1 MKTYLLTIL
10 TILVAFIQVSS
21 ANDEATKGT
30 DKTALRRMKGEP
42 GATKEKATKGE
53 VKIVAD
59 EKTGDLK
66 YFSMSPSGSFGDML
80 EHDDTSPAARGP
92 GGYLNCRCL
101 GYAKTFHCFG
111 FQSCDGCCTKW
122 QEIRDT
128 WWC

>member
-30 DKTALRRMKGEP
+30 DKTALRRMKGKP

-80 EHDDTSPAARGP
+80 EHDDTSSPAARG
-92 GGYLNCRCL
+92 YLRCSCPP
-101 GYAKTFHCFG
+101 YAATFHCYG
-111 FQSCDGCCTKW
+111 FQGCDGCCGAYA
-122 QEIRDT
+122 EIRKDL
-128 WWC
+128 W

>member
-10 TILVAFIQVSS
+10 TIFVAFIQVSS

-42 GATKEKATKGE
+42 DTKEKATKGE

-59 EKTGDLK
+59 KNTGDLK

-80 EHDDTSPAARGP
+80 EHDNTSLAASGP
-92 GGYLNCRCL
+92 LRCSCPP
-101 GYAKTFHCFG
+101 YAATFHCFG
-111 FQSCDGCCTKW
+111 YKSCDDCCAGVN
-122 QEIRDT
+122 EIRDLFLI
-128 WWC
+128 

>member
-42 GATKEKATKGE
+42 GATKEKATKGV

-80 EHDDTSPAARGP
+80 EHDDTSPAARG
-92 GGYLNCRCL
+92 YLNCSCPP
-101 GYAKTFHCFG
+101 YAATFHCYG
-111 FQSCDGCCTKW
+111 FQGCDGCCGAW
-122 QEIRDT
+122 HDIRNEM
-128 WWC
+128 

>member
-92 GGYLNCRCL
+92 GGYLKCFCPP
-101 GYAKTFHCFG
+101 YAATFHCFG
-111 FQSCDGCCTKW
+111 FRSCDGCCITW
-122 QEIRDT
+122 DEIRDVM
-128 WWC
+128 

>member
-42 GATKEKATKGE
+42 DTKEKATKGE

-80 EHDDTSPAARGP
+80 EHDDTTSPAARGR
-92 GGYLNCRCL
+92 GYLKCSCPP
-101 GYAKTFHCFG
+101 YAATFHCFG
-111 FQSCDGCCTKW
+111 FQSCDGCCIGW
-122 QEIRDT
+122 HEIREVMFN
-128 WWC
+128 